1 MWFLTFSSKKRR
13 SEARKPIEIS
23 DDTTGKSFD
32 ITLSERTAA
41 TELST
46 SGTLQSSS
54 IASDLLLEDQREI
67 KDDAS
72 SSSSLFRDDDDASL
86 SSHTFS
92 SIEYDELL
100 PAALEY
106 PTRDHTKVVNFA
118 HVFIRTHCMCLADNP
133 STKEGPPVGLDWEYD
148 DLPILSVNQFEILRK
163 RTRKTCLSDL
173 ILPALYREQ
182 LLTSLGF
189 SRAEQVAVTK
199 AVQLHQKKQQSRRYS
214 SENRNSF
221 LMPFESAMGSVREKL
236 TRRRRQRHQVLVWTS
251 TPNESDAR
259 NEDQE
264 S

>member
-1 MWFLTFSSKKRR
+1 MWFLTFSSKKGRT
-13 SEARKPIEIS
+13 EARKPIEIS